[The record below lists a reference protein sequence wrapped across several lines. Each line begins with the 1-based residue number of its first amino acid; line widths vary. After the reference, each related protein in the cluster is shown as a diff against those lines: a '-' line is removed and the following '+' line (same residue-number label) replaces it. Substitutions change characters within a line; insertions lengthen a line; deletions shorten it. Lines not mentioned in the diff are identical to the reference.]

1 MVATLFAVDYFLI
14 AFIAF
19 AVLLGL
25 AFIAGLLIIFFVLPG
40 KSEARRRRERRENR
54 RRMLAELVFEAINR
68 R

>member
-19 AVLLGL
+19 AVLLVLG
-25 AFIAGLLIIFFVLPG
+25 FIVGACFIIFVLPG

-54 RRMLAELVFEAINR
+54 RRMLAEFVFDILNR

>member
-1 MVATLFAVDYFLI
+1 MIATLFAVDIPLI
-14 AFIAF
+14 IFIGIV
-19 AVLLGL
+19 VLLALG
-25 AFIAGLLIIFFVLPG
+25 FIVGVCFLFFVLPG

>member
-1 MVATLFAVDYFLI
+1 MVATLFAVDIGLI
-14 AFIAF
+14 FFIAF
-19 AVLLGL
+19 AVLLALG
-25 AFIAGLLIIFFVLPG
+25 FIVGVCFLFFVLPG

>member
-1 MVATLFAVDYFLI
+1 MIATLFAVDIPLI
-14 AFIAF
+14 IFIGIV
-19 AVLLGL
+19 VLLGL
-25 AFIAGLLIIFFVLPG
+25 AFIAGALFIIFVLPG